1 MCKLCNYYKTN
12 YSNYKY
18 CPECGKYIH
27 NGTPKFFNN
36 NIPKRYSVLE
46 FINDNKKSKL

>member
-18 CPECGKYIH
+18 CPESGKYIH
-27 NGTPKFFNN
+27 NDTPKFFNN

>member
-27 NGTPKFFNN
+27 NDTPKFFNN
-36 NIPKRYSVLE
+36 NILFNNNFYVE
-46 FINDNKKSKL
+46 YINKKWTR